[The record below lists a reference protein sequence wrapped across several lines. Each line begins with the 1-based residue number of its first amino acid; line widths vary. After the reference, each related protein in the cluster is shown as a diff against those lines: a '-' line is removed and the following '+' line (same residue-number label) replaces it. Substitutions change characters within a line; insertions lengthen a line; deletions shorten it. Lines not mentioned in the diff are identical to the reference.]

1 MQDVLT
7 ILQQLQRPRLLMRAA
22 RIGAMDYR
30 RTAQLPR
37 LLGYGQ
43 MPKHS
48 EAILRLIEIE
58 GDLNALRKAGESAY
72 NLLRHIDVMIAIVGE
87 ARDYAPLNQNLSTD
101 YIKESGSASLRFAM

>member
-7 ILQQLQRPRLLMRAA
+7 ILQQLQRPKLLMRAA

-30 RTAQLPR
+30 RTAHLPR

-43 MPKHS
+43 IPKHS
-48 EAILRLIEIE
+48 EAIFRLIEIE

-87 ARDYAPLNQNLSTD
+87 ARDLR
-101 YIKESGSASLRFAM
+101 ASQPKPVS

>member
-1 MQDVLT
+1 
-7 ILQQLQRPRLLMRAA
+7 
-22 RIGAMDYR
+22 MDYR

-72 NLLRHIDVMIAIVGE
+72 NLLAI
-87 ARDYAPLNQNLSTD
+87 S
-101 YIKESGSASLRFAM
+101 M